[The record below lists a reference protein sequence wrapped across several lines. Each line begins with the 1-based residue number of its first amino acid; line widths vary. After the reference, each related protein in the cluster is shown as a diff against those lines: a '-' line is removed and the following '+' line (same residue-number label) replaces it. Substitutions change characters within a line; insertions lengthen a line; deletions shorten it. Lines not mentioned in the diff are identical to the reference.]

1 MKINDADM
9 TYEMFLL
16 LRKDMDRFLNKFFV
30 NGVEKSNFFPDEIYH
45 STSILV
51 IKIAVNNEVKIPIN
65 RVVANPL
72 IGPVP
77 KINKTRAVTPV
88 VAFASKMDDN
98 ALLKPSAI
106 ACFNPFFSIYFL
118 TYPFK
123 N

>member
-1 MKINDADM
+1 MKINDPDM

-88 VAFASKMDDN
+88 AVS
-98 ALLKPSAI
+98 
-106 ACFNPFFSIYFL
+106 YTHL
-118 TYPFK
+118 TLPTT
-123 N
+123 